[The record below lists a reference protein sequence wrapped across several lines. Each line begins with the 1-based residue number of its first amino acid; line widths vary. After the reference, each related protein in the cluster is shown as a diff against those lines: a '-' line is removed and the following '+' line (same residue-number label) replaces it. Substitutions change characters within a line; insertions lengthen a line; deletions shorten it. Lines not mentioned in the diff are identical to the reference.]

1 MLENNI
7 DDLYLLLLFFGFF
20 DSDDS
25 DWNDEFSMSKG
36 IFINEIVF
44 DVKCVLIL
52 DLVVEKL

>member
-1 MLENNI
+1 MENNI

>member
-44 DVKCVLIL
+44 DVKCMLIL